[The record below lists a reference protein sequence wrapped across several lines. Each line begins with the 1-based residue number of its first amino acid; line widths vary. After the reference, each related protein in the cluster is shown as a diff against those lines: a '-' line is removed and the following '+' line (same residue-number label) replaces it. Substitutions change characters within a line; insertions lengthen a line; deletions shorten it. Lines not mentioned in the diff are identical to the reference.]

1 MVCLV
6 ALALLM
12 GLVYLSRYTALDIF
26 SNSSQ

>member
-12 GLVYLSRYTALDIF
+12 GLVYLDRYMALDIF
-26 SNSSQ
+26 SNFSQ